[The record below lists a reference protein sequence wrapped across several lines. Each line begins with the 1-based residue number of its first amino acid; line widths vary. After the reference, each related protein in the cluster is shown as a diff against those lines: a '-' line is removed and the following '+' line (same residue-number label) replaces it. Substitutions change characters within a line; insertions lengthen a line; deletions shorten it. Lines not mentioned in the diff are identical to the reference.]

1 MEINH
6 KFKNLVG
13 IYSIFNVANGKK
25 YIGSSKDIYNRWHEH
40 LHLLRHNRSHNNH
53 LQAAFNK
60 YGEDNFVFNILEFCK
75 EDERFDREQYYI
87 DFMMP
92 EYNFSLNVLANID
105 REISE
110 KQRKQISETLKKKYA
125 SGKLTTYI
133 RKDISV
139 NNFVYNI
146 ETWKLAGYFETLR
159 DTARAL
165 NIDKTTVSKS
175 KIIGRIYLNK
185 YIIVT
190 SSFKTVTELKNFF
203 YENYMKAKT
212 TIDRINYI
220 ISIKNDGN
228 LIYYRSYQKCAE
240 AVNCSPETLRNHNN
254 ATIDNPY
261 IIEKSGLKFCVSDK
275 FIPLKEVA
283 VPIEE
288 SLELLQTNIGEG
300 CDANTEISTETNESV
315 PVYSVETEPEK
326 SE

>member
-1 MEINH
+1 MEINF

-13 IYSIFNVANGKK
+13 VYSIFNVANGKK
-25 YIGSSKDIYNRWHEH
+25 YVGSSKDIYNRWHEH
-40 LHLLRHNRSHNNH
+40 LHLLRRNEAHNKH

-75 EDERFDREQYYI
+75 EEERFDREQYYI
-87 DFMMP
+87 DFMLP
-92 EYNFSLNVLANID
+92 EYNFSLNVLANSD

-110 KQRKQISETLKKKYA
+110 EQRNQISETLKKKYA
-125 SGKLTTYI
+125 SGELTPYI

-146 ETWKLAGYFETLR
+146 KTWKLAGTFETLR

-165 NIDKTTVSKS
+165 NIDKGTVSKS
-175 KIIGRIYLNK
+175 KIVGRIYQDK

-190 SSFKTVTELKNFF
+190 SPFKTITELKNFF

-212 TIDRINYI
+212 TVEHIKYI
-220 ISIKNDGN
+220 MSIKDNGD

-240 AVNCSPETLRNHNN
+240 AANCCSETLRNHNY
-254 ATIDNPY
+254 ATLDNPY
-261 IIEKSGLKFCVSDK
+261 IVEKSGLKFCVSDK
-275 FIPLKEVA
+275 FIPLKETA

-288 SLELLQTNIGEG
+288 SLELLQTNIGED
-300 CDANTEISTETNESV
+300 CDVNAEVTTEIKESV
-315 PVYSVETEPEK
+315 AP
-326 SE
+326 